1 MSLKIIRQ
9 GVLDTVQDLGR
20 YGYQYLGINTNGV
33 MDQFSAQLSNAL
45 LGKILSA
52 PVIEI
57 HFPASQFLFE
67 KETIICITGAD
78 FLPFINDQSIPLDH
92 PVAVSKGAILKFD
105 KLRTGARCYLSFLN
119 DFDMCKWLNSYSTN
133 LKAVAGGW
141 QGRALQKND
150 IIPFKMDVNVSK
162 LLQHK
167 DFVVLP
173 WKANDVVDTRNEIE
187 FIIGSEWNWLTKEA
201 QVLLR
206 GQWFQITNEAD
217 RMGYQLAGQ
226 NLETQNGEQLVSS
239 AVSFGTVQLLPGG
252 QLIILMA
259 DHQTAGGYPRIAHV
273 ISAHLPILAQKK
285 PNDVIRFKMTCLE
298 EAEKKL
304 LNQKKHLNQLQ
315 IACKFIME
323 EFLNAQLLFELRYGG
338 RRG

>member
-1 MSLKIIRQ
+1 M
-9 GVLDTVQDLGR
+9 
-20 YGYQYLGINTNGV
+20 
-33 MDQFSAQLSNAL
+33 M
-45 LGKILSA
+45 
-52 PVIEI
+52 
-57 HFPASQFLFE
+57 
-67 KETIICITGAD
+67 
-78 FLPFINDQSIPLDH
+78 
-92 PVAVSKGAILKFD
+92 
-105 KLRTGARCYLSFLN
+105 SFL
-119 DFDMCKWLNSYSTN
+119 
-133 LKAVAGGW
+133 LKKQVTIFGI
-141 QGRALQKND
+141 LQN
-150 IIPFKMDVNVSK
+150 
-162 LLQHK
+162 K

-201 QVLLR
+201 QVLFQ

-226 NLETQNGEQLVSS
+226 NLETQNGAQLVSS

-285 PNDVIRFKMTCLE
+285 PNDVIRFKLTSLE

-304 LNQKKHLNQLQ
+304 LNQKKYLNQLQ
-315 IACKFIME
+315 IACKFRME
-323 EFLNAQLLFELRYGG
+323 EFLNAHL
-338 RRG
+338 